1 MPATPHRSARR
12 HPRPRLLPL
21 VAAIGAL
28 AGHGAACA
36 QYVPATTLPS
46 TPTLRAGAATV
57 STNAGTSTQT
67 ITQTTPRAVIDW
79 NSFSIGTDA
88 SVQVKQPDAQSV
100 LLNRVVNF
108 RSPQMSY
115 IEGTLNAN
123 GRVFLINTAGILFGP
138 DAHVNVGGLLAST
151 LDLVDGNLPAATT
164 AFLTANSVNLIG
176 SAASA
181 IYVLP
186 ARSTEPQ
193 IQAAPGGEVLLVGNY
208 ALGFNPNQ
216 IAQLTPAQ
224 FPFIGSVTH
233 AGNIAAQAGRVHLA
247 AGDSA
252 SVSLP
257 VGASGFVT
265 LSNIGAAPRAVGVIT
280 GANSSI
286 SNPGGSVTL
295 EAVSQPT
302 LASGSFETGLLT
314 FPAGMAAVFADG
326 RLSARNETVQP
337 TSRIDLRAAGG
348 LAEVALSGTLDV
360 SGSSAAASGGSIGV
374 AAQYIGVQSFST
386 PVTTA
391 LLDASGAAGGGN
403 ITLGDSGT
411 RLLQIADTA
420 VLRANATTAGDGG
433 RITALATYF
442 NSTQPAAPVAGTD
455 YGVASLGGRFE
466 ATGVGSGH
474 RGGSIETSAAALNIA
489 SARVDASGQGGA
501 SGGQWRIDPYD
512 VTISNAAPT
521 AFDNFTPTAPGANLR
536 AADIGNALDTGT
548 DVFVGTGSG
557 GPPNSGTITLLAD
570 VAIQRTAGSAP
581 VTLTLAA
588 ANAVVLNAGSRIA
601 SSAGP
606 LNVALTADTDGN
618 GFGGVRITGG
628 NTGIATR
635 GGGVA
640 LGGGVDPASGY
651 ARGTALYDAG
661 VDLDGVTIDTRGS
674 GVAGDVSLRGQG
686 YLGSGYD
693 TPGVRLANTRIDA
706 NNVSIL
712 GRSGD
717 SSGVQ
722 FNADTQIAT
731 SSGTIDVRGIADPG
745 GSISSNGSFGVTVA
759 SPTQLLT
766 GSGSLYLAGRGG
778 SGGLVLDGLLVG
790 SADNAG
796 GRITIAGQT
805 TGGTAAGVR
814 FSLDGGGF
822 DIRGASGA
830 NAFSG
835 ADIVIG
841 AKAAAGAANALG
853 PGAAPRVLTRGR
865 LNLRPLG
872 VDANGNSVED
882 AATPISIGNTPSFAT
897 SPPTNFII
905 DRAWLTPV
913 VANAAGVDA
922 EAGVV
927 IGSSLQSGR
936 ITLADAS
943 PVGSAA
949 LRLSL
954 QNEAAG
960 SGGIALGATL
970 DANTLG
976 LLSAGD
982 ISQTAAVTANQLLV
996 RATPASSVDLS
1007 NAANRIGTLAFDAPR
1022 TLIVR
1027 TQGTLTIG
1035 SAAAAA
1041 FDTAGGGF
1049 TTAAITSSRAGDRA
1063 LLQSLDADLVLAQ
1076 PITLTGAGS
1085 QLDLVAANLFQ
1096 NPAGATLTNGA
1107 GGAWRIWSQTWEGS
1121 ARGGLAGS
1129 APGANL
1135 YGCAFGDTTSCSVS
1149 GAPIPATG
1157 DRFLYRDRPTL
1168 AVTADNQATLW
1179 QQPVPPLTYAASG
1192 LVNADPLAEVLTGAP
1207 STAATA
1213 TSPVQAY
1220 PIDAGTLAARNG
1232 YRLAYTPGVLSIT
1245 APTAVAL
1252 GAERTFDFAGFSA
1265 RQRSDLYGVNFSLPN
1280 ICTAASFLSDV
1291 REPDAPG
1298 APPLTIEWAR
1308 VRNQPQLTSCLNE
1321 RDASECAGF

>member
-1 MPATPHRSARR
+1 MLAPHRSHRCN
-12 HPRPRLLPL
+12 PCPRLLLL

-28 AGHGAACA
+28 AGPGAVCA
-36 QYVPATTLPS
+36 QYVPAATLPT

-57 STNAGTSTQT
+57 STNSGTTTQM
-67 ITQTTPRAVIDW
+67 ITQTSARAVIDW
-79 NSFSIGTDA
+79 GSFNIGTGA
-88 SVQVKQPDAQSV
+88 TVQVAQPSAQSI
-100 LLNRVVNF
+100 LLNRVVGFGNGPGTSF
-108 RSPQMSY
+108 

-123 GRVFLINTAGILFGP
+123 GRIFLVNTAGILFGP
-138 DAHVNVGGLLAST
+138 DAHVSVGGLLAST
-151 LDLVDGNLPAATT
+151 LDLVDGNLPAAAA
-164 AFLTANSVNLIG
+164 AFLTANSVNLLG
-176 SAASA
+176 GAASPVF
-181 IYVLP
+181 VLP
-186 ARSTEPQ
+186 ASGTQPQ

-208 ALGFNPNQ
+208 ALGFNQNQ
-216 IAQLTPAQ
+216 ITQLTSAL
-224 FPFIGSVTH
+224 FPYLGSVTH

-252 SVSLP
+252 TVSLP
-257 VGASGFVT
+257 VGASGFVS
-265 LSNIGAAPRAVGVIT
+265 LSNIGAAARAVAVVT
-280 GANSSI
+280 GAGSI
-286 SNPGGSVTL
+286 IADPGGSVTL

-302 LASGSFETGLLT
+302 LASGSFESGFQT
-314 FPAGMAAVFADG
+314 FPAGLAAVIAG
-326 RLSARNETVQP
+326 GTLSARNTGTP
-337 TSRIDLRAAGG
+337 AGSRIDLRVIGAVGD
-348 LAEVALSGTLDV
+348 VILSGTLDAT
-360 SGSSAAASGGSIGV
+360 GAAAGATGGGIGV
-374 AAQYIGVQSFST
+374 AAQYIAVQ
-386 PVTTA
+386 PVGTSGTTA
-391 LLDASGAAGGGN
+391 LLDASGAAGGGS
-403 ITLGDSGT
+403 ITLGDSST
-411 RLLQIADTA
+411 RLLQIVDTA

-433 RITALATYF
+433 RITAAATYF
-442 NSTQPAAPVAGTD
+442 NPTQPVAPAAGTD

-466 ATGVGSGH
+466 AGGLGSGH

-489 SARVDASGQGGA
+489 STRVDASGQGGA
-501 SGGQWRIDPYD
+501 SAGRWRIDPYN

-521 AFDNFTPTAPGANLR
+521 AVDTFTPTAPGANLR

-557 GPPNSGTITLLAD
+557 GPPNSGTITLLAG
-570 VAIQRTAGSAP
+570 VAVQRSAGSAP

-588 ANAVVLNAGSRIA
+588 ANAVVLSAGSRIA

-618 GFGGVRITGG
+618 GFGGIRIIGG
-628 NTGIATR
+628 NTSIVTR
-635 GGGVA
+635 GGNVA

-661 VDLDGVTIDTRGS
+661 VDLHGVTIDTRGS
-674 GVAGDVSLRGQG
+674 GIAGNVSLRGQG
-686 YLGSGYD
+686 YIGSGYD
-693 TPGVRLANTRIDA
+693 TPGVRLASTRIDA
-706 NNVSIL
+706 NNVGIL

-722 FNADTQIAT
+722 FNARTQIAT
-731 SSGTIDVRGIADPG
+731 GSGTIDVRGIADLG
-745 GSISSNGSFGVTVA
+745 GSSSSNGSFGITVA

-790 SADNAG
+790 SADSAG

-805 TGGTAAGVR
+805 AGGSAAGVR
-814 FSLDGGGF
+814 FNLDGGGF
-822 DIRGASGA
+822 EIRGASGV

-841 AKAAAGAANALG
+841 AKATAGAANAFDLG
-853 PGAAPRVLTRGR
+853 PGTAPRVLTRGH

-872 VDANGNSVED
+872 VDANGNTVED
-882 AATPISIGNTPSFAT
+882 TATPIYIGNTPSFAT
-897 SPPTNFII
+897 SPPTSFII
-905 DRAWLTPV
+905 NTAWLTPV
-913 VANAAGVDA
+913 VASA
-922 EAGVV
+922 AGVV

-960 SGGIALGATL
+960 SGGITLGAAL
-970 DANTLG
+970 SADRLG

-996 RATPASSVDLS
+996 RAAQASSVDLS

-1022 TLIVR
+1022 ALTVR

-1035 SAAAAA
+1035 GATIAA
-1041 FDTAGGGF
+1041 FDAAGGLF
-1049 TTAAITSSRAGDRA
+1049 TTAALTSSRGGDRA

-1076 PITLTGAGS
+1076 PITLTAAGS

-1121 ARGGLAGS
+1121 ARGGLTGT
-1129 APGANL
+1129 APAANL
-1135 YGCAFGDTTSCSVS
+1135 YGCAFGDTASCSLS
-1149 GAPIPATG
+1149 GAPIPAGG

-1168 AVTADNQATLW
+1168 TVTADNQAALW

-1192 LVNADPLAEVLTGAP
+1192 LVNTDLLAEVLTGAP
-1207 STAATA
+1207 STTATA
-1213 TSPVQAY
+1213 ASPVRAY

-1232 YRLAYTPGVLSIT
+1232 YRLAYTPGVLGIT

-1252 GAERTFDFAGFSA
+1252 GAERTFDFAGFTA